1 MSLFTILGLVVVS
14 WALLSMVG
22 SERQR
27 LLEALPEEEAEAVKA
42 EAVKAEAVAT
52 PTAAPAAT
60 VAPAA
65 RAAANLG
72 VNSVKKP

>member
-27 LLEALPEEEAEAVKA
+27 LLEAIPKEEDEPADEEKA
-42 EAVKAEAVAT
+42 
-52 PTAAPAAT
+52 P

-65 RAAANLG
+65 VAAGAAGARVGAVPAANPV